1 MLGLAGPDFRFSAK
15 LARSMT
21 HEIDPKLWRNQV
33 NLYKQGIAPLPVAL
47 TLFCGVA
54 IRFRPEDIT

>member
-33 NLYKQGIAPLPVAL
+33 NLYKQGIAPLSPL
-47 TLFCGVA
+47 LP
-54 IRFRPEDIT
+54 RFSVGSRFGSGLKT